1 MTTVVIAS
9 DHAGLALKR
18 EVEAELVKRGI
29 DVLNLGVDDEASA
42 DYPDQAHTLAEAI
55 NAGWAE
61 VGVLMCGTGIGMS
74 IAANRHPGI
83 RAAVCHDV
91 FTAAMARAHNN
102 ANILAMGARVVD
114 PATALACLETFLST
128 EFEGGRHDRRVAKLD
143 R

>member
-9 DHAGLALKR
+9 DHAGLPLKR
-18 EVEAELVKRGI
+18 EVQVELAKRGI
-29 DVLNLGVDDEASA
+29 DVLDLGVQDETSV

-61 VGVLMCGTGIGMS
+61 IGVLVCGTGIGVS

-91 FTAAMARAHNN
+91 YTATMARAHNN

-114 PATALACLETFLST
+114 PATAIACLDVFLKT
-128 EFEGGRHDRRVAKLD
+128 EFEGGRHTQRIAKLD